1 MAEALVLDNFTLVD
15 GTGGAPVPRAQVVVE
30 GGVIVS
36 VGTASTSIADASV
49 VEGWGRWLL
58 PGLWDTHMHHR
69 FSAGGLL
76 WPEEFSEEQLL
87 LNWRAYLACGVTI
100 TLDPDFPAAAHAI
113 LERLPSTGH

>member
-49 VEGWGRWLL
+49 V
-58 PGLWDTHMHHR
+58 R
-69 FSAGGLL
+69 F
-76 WPEEFSEEQLL
+76 W
-87 LNWRAYLACGVTI
+87 WRAHRRRV
-100 TLDPDFPAAAHAI
+100 
-113 LERLPSTGH
+113 